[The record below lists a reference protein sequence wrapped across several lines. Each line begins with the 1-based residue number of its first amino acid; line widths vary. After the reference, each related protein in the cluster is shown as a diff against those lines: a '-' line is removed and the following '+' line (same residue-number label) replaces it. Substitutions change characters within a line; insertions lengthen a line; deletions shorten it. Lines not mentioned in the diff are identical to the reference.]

1 MKEMKEQL
9 QQALEKMQQEQQ
21 AESEENLKQI
31 LDNLLK
37 LSFEQEDLINQLKNT
52 KTSDPK
58 YAQIARTQKKL
69 LDQSKVI
76 EDSILALSK
85 RNPQIS
91 ASVNKEI
98 LNIQKNINQSIQ
110 QLAEH
115 NSALASVS
123 MQKSLTSIN
132 NLALMLNESLE
143 SLQQQMKNPSNKP
156 GSGSCKKPGS
166 GQGQKPSSQPS
177 KPKLSELQKQLNEQL
192 KKLKEGQQ
200 KGQQNQGKIPGSMA
214 EQLAKMAAQ
223 QEMLRQKL
231 QELLNKLKQQ
241 GKNPGGDIASLME
254 QTEKDIVNNKITEQ
268 TLMRQ
273 QEILTRLLESEKAIR
288 EQEEDQKRESKE
300 PKNYKLSNPN
310 KNFEYNN
317 IHFKEIEELLNSPL
331 YLKPFYKEKTQSYFN
346 LIHK

>member
-1 MKEMKEQL
+1 
-9 QQALEKMQQEQQ
+9 
-21 AESEENLKQI
+21 
-31 LDNLLK
+31 
-37 LSFEQEDLINQLKNT
+37 
-52 KTSDPK
+52 
-58 YAQIARTQKKL
+58 
-69 LDQSKVI
+69 
-76 EDSILALSK
+76 
-85 RNPQIS
+85 
-91 ASVNKEI
+91 
-98 LNIQKNINQSIQ
+98 
-110 QLAEH
+110 
-115 NSALASVS
+115 
-123 MQKSLTSIN
+123 
-132 NLALMLNESLE
+132 
-143 SLQQQMKNPSNKP
+143 
-156 GSGSCKKPGS
+156 
-166 GQGQKPSSQPS
+166 
-177 KPKLSELQKQLNEQL
+177 
-192 KKLKEGQQ
+192 
-200 KGQQNQGKIPGSMA
+200 MA

-223 QEMLRQKL
+223 QEMLRQQL